1 MYHLYYKDL
10 KLFYASLC
18 TSKDFRNTVHGQ
30 QLRKDQGRFLIRN
43 VYARPVSQWDH
54 YDKGIYAPGTWI
66 AWDMA
71 DAKLHRPKASIPVTA
86 TSEATD
92 VFGAVE
98 TEEGRSLEFSLAF
111 FV

>member
-1 MYHLYYKDL
+1 MRVCALQRILEIPFMVSNYVKI
-10 KLFYASLC
+10 KE
-18 TSKDFRNTVHGQ
+18 G
-30 QLRKDQGRFLIRN
+30 FLIRN
-43 VYARPVSQWDH
+43 VYARPVSQWNH
-54 YDKGIYAPGTWI
+54 YDKDIHTPGTWI

-71 DAKLHRPKASIPVTA
+71 DAKLHRTKAGIPVAA

-98 TEEGRSLEFSLAF
+98 TEESRSLEFSLAF